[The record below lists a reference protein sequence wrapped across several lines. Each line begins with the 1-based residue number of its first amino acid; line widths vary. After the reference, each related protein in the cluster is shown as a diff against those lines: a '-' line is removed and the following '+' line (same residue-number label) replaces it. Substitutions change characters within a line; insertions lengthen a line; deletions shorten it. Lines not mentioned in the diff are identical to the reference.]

1 MIYFIGKDKK
11 DCTIE
16 FIYNYLINKT
26 VIGVDIETTR
36 KYKKNKYREDIYK
49 PGLDPYVSKICM
61 LQIGDLDNQ
70 FIIDVRYKIIL
81 LLLAS
86 LCYINYL

>member
-36 KYKKNKYREDIYK
+36 KYKKNKCCCLLQLIY
-49 PGLDPYVSKICM
+49 
-61 LQIGDLDNQ
+61 
-70 FIIDVRYKIIL
+70 
-81 LLLAS
+81 A
-86 LCYINYL
+86 